1 MVHDLVK
8 LCNGCN
14 VKENAFIIYN
24 DSKNNLDNWLED
36 II

>member
-1 MVHDLVK
+1 MFHDLAK

-14 VKENAFIIYN
+14 VKENAFITYG
-24 DSKNNLDNWLED
+24 DLKNNLDNRLED